1 MMSHLFIDWLDSD
14 ELPKQAPICWPENG
28 VKVPA
33 AEAVLAV
40 LFFAAASD
48 GVSKPAESEA
58 LQALTRRW
66 SVRSVLREKNI
77 TALNYAA
84 LRWLSGDRALE
95 NACAAIPATLR
106 SAVFANAIE
115 ICLIDGDLKRS
126 EAQFL
131 DRLAEALEMPDDEAK
146 RIAEVVALKV
156 SC

>member
-1 MMSHLFIDWLDSD
+1 MSHLFIDWLDSD
-14 ELPKQAPICWPENG
+14 GLPKQAPICWPENA
-28 VKVPA
+28 VKMPA

-95 NACAAIPATLR
+95 NACAAIPETLR
-106 SAVFANAIE
+106 PAVFANAVE
-115 ICLIDGDLKRS
+115 ICLIDGDLKRA
-126 EAQFL
+126 EAEFL
-131 DRLAEALEMPDDEAK
+131 DRLAEALGMADDEAK

>member
-1 MMSHLFIDWLDSD
+1 MSHLFTDWLDND
-14 ELPKQAPICWPENG
+14 ALPKQAPIYWPENA
-28 VKVPA
+28 VKMPA
-33 AEAVLAV
+33 AEAVLTV

-66 SVRSVLREKNI
+66 STRSAVREKNV

-84 LRWLSGDRALE
+84 LKWLGGDRALE
-95 NACAAIPATLR
+95 NACAAIPEALR
-106 SAVFANAIE
+106 PAVFANAIE
-115 ICLIDGDLKRS
+115 ICLIDGDLKCE
-126 EAQFL
+126 EAAFL
-131 DRLAEALEMPDDEAK
+131 DRLAEALGISDADAE